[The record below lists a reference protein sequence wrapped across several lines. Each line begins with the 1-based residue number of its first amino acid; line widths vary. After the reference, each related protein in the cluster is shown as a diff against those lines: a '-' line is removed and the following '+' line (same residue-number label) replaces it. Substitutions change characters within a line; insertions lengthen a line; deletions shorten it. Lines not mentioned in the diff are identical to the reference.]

1 MAVNPPKLTIVGC
14 GPGAA
19 EYLTEAARRAV
30 ARADVLF
37 GSRRLL
43 DLFPDGPAEMVI
55 LDADIPATL
64 ERIAERRAAGQRIAV
79 LVSGDPGLYSLAQ
92 RVIRRFGQQQCEVV
106 PAVSSVQVAFSR
118 LGIDWADARI
128 LSAHGRTPEATAAD
142 LQRADKIAVLGGT
155 SESLRWSAG
164 IAEALE
170 ATHAAF
176 LGENLT
182 LADERFQRVTPGQL
196 GTLDAASLSIV
207 LLIRR
212 SLLP

>member
-1 MAVNPPKLTIVGC
+1 MAVNLPKLAIVGC

-30 ARADVLF
+30 ARADVLC

-43 DLFPDGPAEMVI
+43 DLFPDGPAERLV
-55 LDADIPATL
+55 LDAHIPAAL
-64 ERIAERRAAGQRIAV
+64 ERIAEWRAAGRRIAV

-92 RVIRRFGQQQCEVV
+92 RVIRRFGQPQCEVV

-128 LSAHGRTPEATAAD
+128 LSAHGRTPDATPAD
-142 LQRADKIAVLGGT
+142 LQGADKVAVLGGT
-155 SESLRWSAG
+155 RESLRWSAG
-164 IAEALE
+164 IAAALE
-170 ATHAAF
+170 ASHALF
-176 LGENLT
+176 LAENLT
-182 LADERFQRVTPGQL
+182 LADERFQRLTPGQL

-207 LLIRR
+207 LIIRR